1 MVWIKKQVEE
11 NNMKIVPL
19 LIGNITEKSKRTIDW
34 IYQRQIHPSETQPLC
49 NYLNDKAQWD
59 HMITSVLNIIDSK
72 IDQVLEMLLL
82 NEVRPPVAVSGE
94 RNQSRGV
101 ENTDIKAVDKISVVS
116 QASTNS
122 ALYQEAVN
130 LYRNHKYQEASDL
143 LLKLAVANHAEAQ
156 NLLCDILC
164 NKVRTYQLWGGILE
178 TYLPYAEDN
187 LAFAQVIVGRV
198 YYRGKLKERNY
209 QKAFEWFQKAAEMVI
224 HTDCIYWETCMKM
237 DLM

>member
-1 MVWIKKQVEE
+1 M
-11 NNMKIVPL
+11 
-19 LIGNITEKSKRTIDW
+19 
-34 IYQRQIHPSETQPLC
+34 
-49 NYLNDKAQWD
+49 
-59 HMITSVLNIIDSK
+59 
-72 IDQVLEMLLL
+72 
-82 NEVRPPVAVSGE
+82 
-94 RNQSRGV
+94 
-101 ENTDIKAVDKISVVS
+101 
-116 QASTNS
+116 
-122 ALYQEAVN
+122 
-130 LYRNHKYQEASDL
+130 
-143 LLKLAVANHAEAQ
+143 AVANHAEAQ